1 MNLRMYKMDL
11 SFLIEANN
19 YMKGDMFLGKK
30 KDMFHL
36 LAGNGLL
43 LGQVQKGM
51 TEDQIRETWK
61 EDLDAFKLIR
71 EKYLIYGL
79 GDE

>member
-1 MNLRMYKMDL
+1 
-11 SFLIEANN
+11 
-19 YMKGDMFLGKK
+19 MKGDMFLGKK

-36 LAGNGLL
+36 LAGNGVL

-61 EDLDAFKLIR
+61 EDLDAYKLIR